1 MCIFFPLIVP
11 FIKFTADYKPKEE
24 DKKKATPGDLTESPR
39 GSTLLNNTVSPRTL
53 SDDNQDGKGF
63 VPSQSRR
70 ERVYTIASKFNKVNL
85 CDLRTADNISIFAA
99 ILYFYQAP
107 VTKFFCN
114 IVSGALFWKNF
125 PAL

>member
-1 MCIFFPLIVP
+1 MVP
-11 FIKFTADYKPKEE
+11 SIKFTADYKPKEE